1 MCGEGERGDY
11 FNVFCPMIV
20 ETEEFEGLASWLK
33 IQDRFNI
40 TAFHPKSTGV
50 AKWTGNSGRFLC
62 YYFEEEFRKGNLSF
76 GFKVFSS
83 IDEALPNYGIKV
95 K

>member
-62 YYFEEEFRKGNLSF
+62 YYFKETSALVLR
-76 GFKVFSS
+76 SS
-83 IDEALPNYGIKV
+83 AQLMKPSLIME
-95 K
+95 